1 MIQTNHLDYGYRK
14 GRPILKDICLQL
26 PEGHIYGLL
35 GKNGVG
41 KSTLLKLLSGALL
54 GTGEYSI
61 DGIDPRK
68 RLPELQQKVRL
79 VPENE
84 ALYNNTI
91 DELAQVT
98 RPFYP
103 TFDDQ
108 LFTMA
113 LSEFEVPRQQVL
125 TQMSLGQQKKALI
138 ALSLACNTP
147 YLFMDEPT
155 NGMDIPS
162 KSTFRRIAADCLAAH
177 TDETGTHCSQTVII
191 STHQID
197 DLEDLIDAVVIL
209 ENNAVLLCA
218 TLEEIGHRLCFGQP
232 EEGEEVLYSE
242 RTLHG
247 EQAVM
252 INRTGLDAPVDVKL
266 LFTAVVKN
274 PERFQQIFN
283 QQ

>member
-1 MIQTNHLDYGYRK
+1 MIQIDHLNFGYK
-14 GRPILKDICLQL
+14 KNKPILKDISLAL

-41 KSTLLKLLSGALL
+41 KSTLLKLLTGALL
-54 GTGEYSI
+54 GTGECTI
-61 DGIDPRK
+61 DGMDPRK
-68 RLPELQQKVRL
+68 RQPELQTKMRL

-91 DELAQVT
+91 DELAKVT
-98 RPFYP
+98 RPLYP
-103 TFDDQ
+103 TFDDA
-108 LFTMA
+108 LFDMA
-113 LSEFEVPRQQVL
+113 LREFEVPRDHRL

-138 ALSLACNTP
+138 ALSMACATP
-147 YLFMDEPT
+147 YLLMDEPT

-162 KSTFRRIAADCLAAH
+162 KATFRRIAADCLAAH
-177 TDETGTHCSQTVII
+177 TDETTGHCGQTVII

-209 ENNAVLLCA
+209 ENNGVLLSA
-218 TLEEIGHRLCFGQP
+218 SLEEIGQKLCFGEP

-247 EQAVM
+247 EKAVM
-252 INRTGLDAPVDVKL
+252 LNRTGIDAPVDVKL

-274 PERFQQIFN
+274 PARFQQIFHP
-283 QQ
+283 

>member
-14 GRPILKDICLQL
+14 GKPILKDISITL

-41 KSTLLKLLSGALL
+41 KSTLLKLLTGALI
-54 GTGEYSI
+54 GTGDYTV
-61 DGIDPRK
+61 DGFDPRK
-68 RLPELQQKVRL
+68 RQPELQQLIRL

-91 DELAQVT
+91 DELASVT
-98 RPFYP
+98 RLFYP

-108 LFTMA
+108 LLELA
-113 LSEFEVPRQQVL
+113 LREFEVPREQRL

-138 ALSLACNTP
+138 SLSLACGTP

-162 KSTFRRIAADCLAAH
+162 KATFRRIAADCLAAH
-177 TDETGTHCSQTVII
+177 TDETTGQCSQTVVI

-197 DLEDLIDAVVIL
+197 DLEDLIDSVIIL
-209 ENNAVLLCA
+209 ENNGVLLCA
-218 TLEEIGHRLCFGQP
+218 TLEQIGQKLCFGEP
-232 EEGEEVLYSE
+232 EEGDEVIYSE

-247 EQAVM
+247 QKAVM
-252 INRTGLDAPVDVKL
+252 LNRSGIDAPVDVKL

-274 PERFQQIFN
+274 PQRFRQIFA
-283 QQ
+283 Q